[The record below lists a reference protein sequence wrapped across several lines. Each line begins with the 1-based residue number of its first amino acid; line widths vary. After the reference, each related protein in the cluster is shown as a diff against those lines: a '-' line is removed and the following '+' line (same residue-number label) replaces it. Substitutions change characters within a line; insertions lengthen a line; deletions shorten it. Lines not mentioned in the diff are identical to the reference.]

1 MPISLP
7 SEPNGEQFEDLIVSV
22 LMTLG
27 YFVESNM
34 TLSQDG
40 KEILELD
47 VVATP
52 VGEGTSAR
60 ILFEVKKEGFNFTNT
75 FKLYGQKIYLGIN
88 DACLVSMRGASED
101 HLPIYQAKGLE
112 LGISMC
118 PFPMS
123 GVDLTTL
130 REQKNRLQVEK
141 VNSIVGALWYLSIA
155 RRQALS
161 ELRKQCKSL
170 HGVAPYENAKKYLFS
185 TRACFFQKEALAR
198 AETLYKAYFDN
209 PKLSGALIS
218 HVAQSKGVSEDD
230 MWKKVRDT
238 HEHLDIQ
245 AIMDLESVARF
256 VIVKNA
262 LDDAFERGD
271 APPPTSRME
280 FAGLSIDIPRHDL
293 PPKYFNGLDRMKSH
307 EHGSKIPYLFE
318 VFYSLFGG
326 YIFCENQDELELL
339 SQITNIPAKNL
350 IECLHFMDDFFGDFF
365 YEIKKYKMLCMKGVP
380 AIVRGGGSF
389 VRQNAFGFKE
399 YREKYGEAAWL
410 LGMWHN
416 ATYNALEPHLKQYVA
431 ASEQ

>member
-1 MPISLP
+1 MSISLP
-7 SEPNGEQFEDLIVSV
+7 SDPNGEQFEDLIVSV

-52 VGEGTSAR
+52 VGEGAAAR
-60 ILFEVKKEGFNFTNT
+60 TLFEVKKEGLNFTNT

-101 HLPIYQAKGLE
+101 HLPIYQAKGRE

-118 PFPMS
+118 PFPMTS
-123 GVDLTTL
+123 VDLASL
-130 REQKNRLQVEK
+130 REQKNSLAAEK
-141 VNSIVGALWYLSIA
+141 VNSIIGGLWYLNIA

-161 ELRKQCKSL
+161 ELKKRCKSL

-185 TRACFFQKEALAR
+185 TRASFFQKEALAR
-198 AETLYKAYFDN
+198 AETLYNAYFDN
-209 PKLSGALIS
+209 PKLSGALVS
-218 HVAQSKGVSEDD
+218 HVAQSKGESEDA
-230 MWKKVRDT
+230 MWAKVRDT

-271 APPPTSRME
+271 APPPASRIE
-280 FAGLSIDIPRHDL
+280 FPGLSVDIPRHDL
-293 PPKYFNGLDRMKSH
+293 PANYFNGLERMRSH

-318 VFYSLFGG
+318 VFYSLLGG
-326 YIFCENQDELELL
+326 YIFYEDQDELELL
-339 SQITNIPAKNL
+339 SQITNIPPKNL
-350 IECLHFMDDFFGDFF
+350 IECIHFMDDFFGSFF
-365 YEIKKYKMLCMKGVP
+365 FKNKYKMLCMKSVP
-380 AIVRGGGSF
+380 AIVRGGGAF

-399 YREKYGEAAWL
+399 YRDKYGEAAWL
-410 LGMWHN
+410 LVKWHN
-416 ATYNALEPHLKQYVA
+416 ATYNALEPHLKQYVTP
-431 ASEQ
+431 SEQ